1 MASFISKISG
11 PQRAIL
17 IAFFVPLVG
26 NLIFDRAWLGL
37 LIGIISGAAVWQ
49 ALGGKPKDLKI

>member
-1 MASFISKISG
+1 MTSFISKISG

-17 IAFFVPLVG
+17 TAFFVPLIG

-37 LIGIISGAAVWQ
+37 LIGIITAAGVWQ
-49 ALGGKPKDLKI
+49 GLGGKPRDLKV